1 MAICIQYNTKSNAM
15 NTGKLLFVP
24 SGGLANRMRAM
35 ASAWQL
41 AVNTGVKVETI
52 WFCDWALNAPFHS
65 IFEPIDNV
73 AMVAREAKAWELL
86 TLDRPRKRN
95 FRIPLLYQRL
105 RFAQRI
111 DEWQVTP
118 LKNQGFNFNEW
129 ARGKNSYMS
138 CYQDFGNVP
147 NSVYK
152 HLFHPVGPVL
162 DEIQSYREHFSA
174 HTIGMHIR
182 RTDNKESI
190 ERSPLSLFV
199 DAARREID
207 QHNDT
212 RIFLATDDETT
223 KTALKAEFGDRIITS
238 PKPAARN
245 SIAGIRGGVAEL
257 WMLAS
262 TSTIYGSAGS
272 SYSIMAAKIGDNNLE
287 ILSK

>member
-1 MAICIQYNTKSNAM
+1 M

-41 AVNTGVKVETI
+41 AVHTGVKVETV

-65 IFEPIDNV
+65 IFEPIEI
-73 AMVAREAKAWELL
+73 AKMVARDAKTWEQL

-95 FRIPLLYQRL
+95 FRIPLLYQQF

-118 LKNQGFNFNEW
+118 LKNKGFDFNKW
-129 ARGKNSYMS
+129 AAGKNSYMS
-138 CYQDFGNVP
+138 CYQDFGHVP

-152 HLFHPVGPVL
+152 HLFHPVGPIL
-162 DEIQSYREHFSA
+162 DEMQGYHEQFSA

-190 ERSPLSLFV
+190 ERSPLSLFI
-199 DAARREID
+199 DAAQREID
-207 QHNDT
+207 LHDDT
-212 RIFLATDDETT
+212 RIFLATDDEGT
-223 KTALKAEFGDRIITS
+223 KTALKAEFGHRIITS
-238 PKPAARN
+238 SKPAARN

-272 SYSIMAAKIGDNNLE
+272 SYSVMASKIGENKLE
-287 ILSK
+287 VLSK

>member
-1 MAICIQYNTKSNAM
+1 M

-41 AVNTGVKVETI
+41 AVHTGVKVETV

-65 IFEPIDNV
+65 IFEPIEN
-73 AMVAREAKAWELL
+73 AEMVAREAKTWEQL

-95 FRIPLLYQRL
+95 FRIPLLYQQL

-118 LKNQGFNFNEW
+118 LKNKGFDFNKW
-129 ARGKNSYMS
+129 AAGKNSYMS
-138 CYQDFGNVP
+138 CYQDFGHVP

-152 HLFHPVGPVL
+152 HLFHPVGHIL
-162 DEIQSYREHFSA
+162 EEMQGYHEQFSA

-190 ERSPLSLFV
+190 ERSPLSLFI
-199 DAARREID
+199 DAAQREID
-207 QHNDT
+207 LHDDT
-212 RIFLATDDETT
+212 RIFLATDDEGT
-223 KTALKAEFGDRIITS
+223 KTALKAEFGNRIITS
-238 PKPAARN
+238 SKPAARN

-272 SYSIMAAKIGDNNLE
+272 SYSVMASKIGENKLE
-287 ILSK
+287 VLSK

>member
-1 MAICIQYNTKSNAM
+1 M

-41 AVNTGVKVETI
+41 AVHTGVKVETV

-65 IFEPIDNV
+65 IFEPIEN
-73 AMVAREAKAWELL
+73 AEMVAREAKTWEQL

-95 FRIPLLYQRL
+95 FRIPLLYQQL

-118 LKNQGFNFNEW
+118 LKNKGFDFNKW
-129 ARGKNSYMS
+129 AAEKNSYMS
-138 CYQDFGNVP
+138 CYQDFGYVP

-152 HLFHPVGPVL
+152 HLFHPVGPIL
-162 DEIQSYREHFSA
+162 DEMQGYHEQFSA

-182 RTDNKESI
+182 RTDNMESI
-190 ERSPLSLFV
+190 ERSPLSLFI
-199 DAARREID
+199 DAAQREID
-207 QHNDT
+207 LHDDT
-212 RIFLATDDETT
+212 RIFLATDDEGT
-223 KTALKAEFGDRIITS
+223 KTALKAEFGNRIITS
-238 PKPAARN
+238 SKPAARN

-272 SYSIMAAKIGDNNLE
+272 SYSVMASKIGENKLE
-287 ILSK
+287 VLSK

>member
-1 MAICIQYNTKSNAM
+1 M
-15 NTGKLLFVP
+15 NTGKVLFVP

-41 AVNTGVKVETI
+41 AVHTGVKVETV

-65 IFEPIDNV
+65 IFEPIEN
-73 AMVAREAKAWELL
+73 AEMVAREAKAWEQL

-95 FRIPLLYQRL
+95 FHIPLLYQQL

-118 LKNQGFNFNEW
+118 LKNKGFDFNKW
-129 ARGKNSYMS
+129 AAGKNSYMS
-138 CYQDFGNVP
+138 CYQDFGHVP

-152 HLFHPVGPVL
+152 HLFHPVGPII
-162 DEIQSYREHFSA
+162 DEIQGYHEQFSA

-190 ERSPLSLFV
+190 ERSPLSLFI
-199 DAARREID
+199 DAAQREID
-207 QHNDT
+207 LHDDT
-212 RIFLATDDETT
+212 RIFLATDDEGT
-223 KTALKAEFGDRIITS
+223 KTALKAGLGHRIITS
-238 PKPAARN
+238 SKPAARN

-272 SYSIMAAKIGDNNLE
+272 SYSVMASKIGENKLE
-287 ILSK
+287 VLSK

>member
-1 MAICIQYNTKSNAM
+1 M

-73 AMVAREAKAWELL
+73 EMMAREAKAWELL

-174 HTIGMHIR
+174 HTIGMHIGVQTIRSRLNEVRLVYLSMPHDAKLTNTMTRAYFLQPTMRLPR
-182 RTDNKESI
+182 R
-190 ERSPLSLFV
+190 
-199 DAARREID
+199 
-207 QHNDT
+207 H
-212 RIFLATDDETT
+212 
-223 KTALKAEFGDRIITS
+223 
-238 PKPAARN
+238 
-245 SIAGIRGGVAEL
+245 
-257 WMLAS
+257 
-262 TSTIYGSAGS
+262 
-272 SYSIMAAKIGDNNLE
+272 
-287 ILSK
+287 

>member
-1 MAICIQYNTKSNAM
+1 M

-41 AVNTGVKVETI
+41 AVHTGVKVETV

-65 IFEPIDNV
+65 IFEPIEN
-73 AMVAREAKAWELL
+73 AEMVAREAKAWEQL

-95 FRIPLLYQRL
+95 FRIPLLYQQL

-118 LKNQGFNFNEW
+118 LKNKGFDFNKW
-129 ARGKNSYMS
+129 AAGKNSYMS
-138 CYQDFGNVP
+138 CYQDFGHVP

-152 HLFHPVGPVL
+152 HLFHPVGHIL
-162 DEIQSYREHFSA
+162 EEMQGYHEQFSA

-182 RTDNKESI
+182 RPDNKESI
-190 ERSPLSLFV
+190 ERSPLSLFI
-199 DAARREID
+199 DAAQREID
-207 QHNDT
+207 LPDDT
-212 RIFLATDDETT
+212 RILLATDDEGT
-223 KTALKAEFGDRIITS
+223 KTALKAEFGNRIITS
-238 PKPAARN
+238 SKPAARN

-272 SYSIMAAKIGDNNLE
+272 SYSVMASKIGENKLE
-287 ILSK
+287 VLSK

>member
-1 MAICIQYNTKSNAM
+1 M

-41 AVNTGVKVETI
+41 AVHTGVKVETV

-65 IFEPIDNV
+65 IFEPIEN
-73 AMVAREAKAWELL
+73 AEMVAREAKTWEQL

-95 FRIPLLYQRL
+95 FRIPLLYQQL

-118 LKNQGFNFNEW
+118 LKNKGFDFNKW
-129 ARGKNSYMS
+129 AAGKNSYMS
-138 CYQDFGNVP
+138 CYQDFGHVP

-152 HLFHPVGPVL
+152 HLFHPVGPIL
-162 DEIQSYREHFSA
+162 DEMQGYHEQFSA

-190 ERSPLSLFV
+190 ERSPLSLFI
-199 DAARREID
+199 DAAQQEINL
-207 QHNDT
+207 H
-212 RIFLATDDETT
+212 EGT
-223 KTALKAEFGDRIITS
+223 KTALKAEFGNRIITS
-238 PKPAARN
+238 SKPAARN

-272 SYSIMAAKIGDNNLE
+272 SYSVMASKIGENKLE
-287 ILSK
+287 VLSK

>member
-1 MAICIQYNTKSNAM
+1 M

-41 AVNTGVKVETI
+41 AANTGVKVETI

-105 RFAQRI
+105 RFTQRI

-118 LKNQGFNFNEW
+118 LKNQGFDFNEW
-129 ARGKNSYMS
+129 ATGKNSYMS

-212 RIFLATDDETT
+212 RIFLATDDEATP
-223 KTALKAEFGDRIITS
+223 R
-238 PKPAARN
+238 RH
-245 SIAGIRGGVAEL
+245 
-257 WMLAS
+257 
-262 TSTIYGSAGS
+262 
-272 SYSIMAAKIGDNNLE
+272 
-287 ILSK
+287 

>member
-1 MAICIQYNTKSNAM
+1 M

-41 AVNTGVKVETI
+41 AVHTGVKVETV

-65 IFEPIDNV
+65 IFEPIEN
-73 AMVAREAKAWELL
+73 AEMVAREAKTWEQL

-95 FRIPLLYQRL
+95 FRIPLLYQQL

-118 LKNQGFNFNEW
+118 LKNKGFDFNKW
-129 ARGKNSYMS
+129 AAGKNSYMS
-138 CYQDFGNVP
+138 CYQDFGHVP

-152 HLFHPVGPVL
+152 HLFHPVGHIL
-162 DEIQSYREHFSA
+162 EEMQGYHEQFSA

-190 ERSPLSLFV
+190 ERSPLSLFI
-199 DAARREID
+199 DAAQQEINLHD
-207 QHNDT
+207 DT
-212 RIFLATDDETT
+212 RIFLATDDEGT
-223 KTALKAEFGDRIITS
+223 KTALKAEFGNRIITS
-238 PKPAARN
+238 SKPAARN

-272 SYSIMAAKIGDNNLE
+272 SYSVMASKIGENKLE
-287 ILSK
+287 VLSK

>member
-1 MAICIQYNTKSNAM
+1 M

-41 AVNTGVKVETI
+41 AVHTGVKVETV

-65 IFEPIDNV
+65 IFEPIEN
-73 AMVAREAKAWELL
+73 AEMVAREAKAWEQL

-95 FRIPLLYQRL
+95 FRIPLLYQQL

-118 LKNQGFNFNEW
+118 LKNKGFDFNKW
-129 ARGKNSYMS
+129 AAGKNSYMS
-138 CYQDFGNVP
+138 CYQDFGHVP

-152 HLFHPVGPVL
+152 HLFHPVGHIL
-162 DEIQSYREHFSA
+162 EEMQGYHEQFSA

-182 RTDNKESI
+182 RTDNMESI
-190 ERSPLSLFV
+190 ERSPLSLLI
-199 DAARREID
+199 DAAQREID
-207 QHNDT
+207 LHDDT
-212 RIFLATDDETT
+212 RIFLATDDEGT
-223 KTALKAEFGDRIITS
+223 KTALKAEFGNRIITS
-238 PKPAARN
+238 SKPAARN

-262 TSTIYGSAGS
+262 TATIYGSAGS
-272 SYSIMAAKIGDNNLE
+272 SYSVMASKIGGNKLE
-287 ILSK
+287 VLSK

>member
-1 MAICIQYNTKSNAM
+1 M

-41 AVNTGVKVETI
+41 AVHTGVKVETV

-65 IFEPIDNV
+65 IFEPIEN
-73 AMVAREAKAWELL
+73 AEMVAREAKAWEQL

-95 FRIPLLYQRL
+95 FRIPLLYQQL

-118 LKNQGFNFNEW
+118 LKNKGFDFNKW
-129 ARGKNSYMS
+129 AAGKNSYMS
-138 CYQDFGNVP
+138 CYQDFGHVP

-152 HLFHPVGPVL
+152 HLFHPVGHIH
-162 DEIQSYREHFSA
+162 EEMQGYHEQFSA

-182 RTDNKESI
+182 RTDNMESI
-190 ERSPLSLFV
+190 ERSPLSLFI
-199 DAARREID
+199 DAGQREID
-207 QHNDT
+207 LHDDT
-212 RIFLATDDETT
+212 RIFLATDDEGI
-223 KTALKAEFGDRIITS
+223 KTALKAEFGNRIITS
-238 PKPAARN
+238 SKPAARN

-272 SYSIMAAKIGDNNLE
+272 SYSVMASKIGENKLE
-287 ILSK
+287 VLSK

>member
-1 MAICIQYNTKSNAM
+1 MAICIQYNTISNAM

-41 AVNTGVKVETI
+41 AANTGVKVETI

-73 AMVAREAKAWELL
+73 EMVAREAKAWELL
-86 TLDRPRKRN
+86 TLDRPRERN

-138 CYQDFGNVP
+138 CYQ
-147 NSVYK
+147 
-152 HLFHPVGPVL
+152 
-162 DEIQSYREHFSA
+162 A
-174 HTIGMHIR
+174 HTIGVHIR

-207 QHNDT
+207 QHDDT
-212 RIFLATDDETT
+212 RIFLATDDEAT
-223 KTALKAEFGDRIITS
+223 KTALKAEFGNRIITS

-262 TSTIYGSAGS
+262 TTTIYGSAGS
-272 SYSIMAAKIGDNNLE
+272 SYSVMAAKIGDNNLE

>member
-1 MAICIQYNTKSNAM
+1 M

-41 AVNTGVKVETI
+41 AVHTGVKVETV

-65 IFEPIDNV
+65 IFEPIEN
-73 AMVAREAKAWELL
+73 AEMVAREAKAWEQL

-95 FRIPLLYQRL
+95 FRIPLLYQQL

-118 LKNQGFNFNEW
+118 LKNKGFDFNKW
-129 ARGKNSYMS
+129 AAGKNSYMS
-138 CYQDFGNVP
+138 CYQDFGHVP

-152 HLFHPVGPVL
+152 HLFHPVGPIL
-162 DEIQSYREHFSA
+162 DEIQGYHEQFSA

-190 ERSPLSLFV
+190 ERSPLSLFI
-199 DAARREID
+199 DAAQREID
-207 QHNDT
+207 LHDDT
-212 RIFLATDDETT
+212 RIFLATDDEGT
-223 KTALKAEFGDRIITS
+223 KTALKAEFGNRIITS
-238 PKPAARN
+238 SKPAARN

-272 SYSIMAAKIGDNNLE
+272 SYSVMASKI
-287 ILSK
+287 

>member
-1 MAICIQYNTKSNAM
+1 M

-41 AVNTGVKVETI
+41 AVHTGVKVETV

-65 IFEPIDNV
+65 IFEPIEN
-73 AMVAREAKAWELL
+73 AEMVAREAKAWEQL

-95 FRIPLLYQRL
+95 FRIPLLYQQL

-118 LKNQGFNFNEW
+118 LKNKGFDFNKW
-129 ARGKNSYMS
+129 AAGKNSYMS
-138 CYQDFGNVP
+138 CYQDFGHVP

-152 HLFHPVGPVL
+152 HLFHPVGHIL
-162 DEIQSYREHFSA
+162 EEMQGYHEQFSA

-190 ERSPLSLFV
+190 ERSPLSLFI
-199 DAARREID
+199 DAAQQEINLHD
-207 QHNDT
+207 DT
-212 RIFLATDDETT
+212 RIFLATDDEGT
-223 KTALKAEFGDRIITS
+223 KTALKAEFGNRIITS
-238 PKPAARN
+238 SKPAARN

-272 SYSIMAAKIGDNNLE
+272 SYSVMASKIGENKLE
-287 ILSK
+287 VLSK

>member
-1 MAICIQYNTKSNAM
+1 M

-41 AVNTGVKVETI
+41 AVHTGVKVETV

-65 IFEPIDNV
+65 IFEPIEN
-73 AMVAREAKAWELL
+73 AEMVAREAKAWEQL

-95 FRIPLLYQRL
+95 FRIPLLYQQL

-118 LKNQGFNFNEW
+118 LKNKGFDFNKW
-129 ARGKNSYMS
+129 AAGKNSYMS
-138 CYQDFGNVP
+138 CYQDFGHVP

-152 HLFHPVGPVL
+152 HLFHPVGHIL
-162 DEIQSYREHFSA
+162 EEMQGYHEQFSA

-182 RTDNKESI
+182 RTDNMESI
-190 ERSPLSLFV
+190 ERSPLSLFI
-199 DAARREID
+199 DAGQREID
-207 QHNDT
+207 LHDDT
-212 RIFLATDDETT
+212 RIFLATDDEGI
-223 KTALKAEFGDRIITS
+223 KTALKAEFGNRIITS
-238 PKPAARN
+238 SKPAARN

-272 SYSIMAAKIGDNNLE
+272 SYSVMASKIGENKLE
-287 ILSK
+287 VLSK

>member
-1 MAICIQYNTKSNAM
+1 M

-41 AVNTGVKVETI
+41 AVHTGVKVETV

-65 IFEPIDNV
+65 IFEPIEN
-73 AMVAREAKAWELL
+73 AEMVAREAKAWEQL

-95 FRIPLLYQRL
+95 FRIPLLYQQL

-118 LKNQGFNFNEW
+118 LKNKGFDFNKW
-129 ARGKNSYMS
+129 AAGKNSYMS
-138 CYQDFGNVP
+138 CYQDFGHVP

-152 HLFHPVGPVL
+152 HLFPPVGPIL
-162 DEIQSYREHFSA
+162 DEMQGYHEQFSA

-190 ERSPLSLFV
+190 ERSPLSLFI
-199 DAARREID
+199 DAAQREID
-207 QHNDT
+207 LHDDT
-212 RIFLATDDETT
+212 RIFLATDDEGT
-223 KTALKAEFGDRIITS
+223 KTALKAEFGNRIITS
-238 PKPAARN
+238 SKPAARN

-262 TSTIYGSAGS
+262 TSTIYG
-272 SYSIMAAKIGDNNLE
+272 
-287 ILSK
+287 

>member
-1 MAICIQYNTKSNAM
+1 M

-41 AVNTGVKVETI
+41 AVHTGVKVETV

-65 IFEPIDNV
+65 IFEPIEN
-73 AMVAREAKAWELL
+73 AEMVAREAKAWEQL

-95 FRIPLLYQRL
+95 FRIPLLYQQL

-118 LKNQGFNFNEW
+118 LKNKGFDFNKW
-129 ARGKNSYMS
+129 AAGKNSYMS
-138 CYQDFGNVP
+138 CYQDFGHVP

-152 HLFHPVGPVL
+152 HLFHPVGHIL
-162 DEIQSYREHFSA
+162 EEMQGYHEQFSA

-182 RTDNKESI
+182 RTDNMESI
-190 ERSPLSLFV
+190 ERSPLSLFI
-199 DAARREID
+199 DAAQREID
-207 QHNDT
+207 LHDDT
-212 RIFLATDDETT
+212 RIFLATDDEGT
-223 KTALKAEFGDRIITS
+223 KTALKAEFGNRIITS
-238 PKPAARN
+238 SKPAARN

-262 TSTIYGSAGS
+262 TATIYGSAGS
-272 SYSIMAAKIGDNNLE
+272 SYSVMASKIGGNKLE
-287 ILSK
+287 VLSK

>member
-1 MAICIQYNTKSNAM
+1 M

-41 AVNTGVKVETI
+41 AVHTGVKVETV

-65 IFEPIDNV
+65 IFEPIEN
-73 AMVAREAKAWELL
+73 AEMVAREAKAWEQL

-95 FRIPLLYQRL
+95 FRIPLLYQQL

-118 LKNQGFNFNEW
+118 LKNKGFDFNKW
-129 ARGKNSYMS
+129 AAGKNSYMS
-138 CYQDFGNVP
+138 CYQDFGHVP

-152 HLFHPVGPVL
+152 HLFHPVGHIL
-162 DEIQSYREHFSA
+162 EEMQGYHEQFSA

-190 ERSPLSLFV
+190 ERSPLSLFI
-199 DAARREID
+199 DAAQREID
-207 QHNDT
+207 LHDDT
-212 RIFLATDDETT
+212 RIFLATDDEGTR
-223 KTALKAEFGDRIITS
+223 TALKAEFGNRILTS
-238 PKPAARN
+238 SKPAARN

-262 TSTIYGSAGS
+262 TSTLYGSAGS
-272 SYSIMAAKIGDNNLE
+272 SYSVMASKIGENKLE
-287 ILSK
+287 VLSK

>member
-1 MAICIQYNTKSNAM
+1 M

-41 AVNTGVKVETI
+41 AVHTGVKVETV

-65 IFEPIDNV
+65 IFEPIEN
-73 AMVAREAKAWELL
+73 AEMVAREAKAWEQL

-95 FRIPLLYQRL
+95 FRIPLLYQQL

-118 LKNQGFNFNEW
+118 LKNKGFDFNKW
-129 ARGKNSYMS
+129 AAEKNSYMS
-138 CYQDFGNVP
+138 CYQDFGHVP

-152 HLFHPVGPVL
+152 HLFHPVGHIL
-162 DEIQSYREHFSA
+162 EEMQGYHEQFSA

-190 ERSPLSLFV
+190 ERSPLSLFI
-199 DAARREID
+199 DAAQREID
-207 QHNDT
+207 LHDDT
-212 RIFLATDDETT
+212 RIFLATDDEGT
-223 KTALKAEFGDRIITS
+223 KTALKAEFGNRIITS
-238 PKPAARN
+238 SKPAARN

-272 SYSIMAAKIGDNNLE
+272 SYSVMASKIGENKLE
-287 ILSK
+287 VLSK

>member
-1 MAICIQYNTKSNAM
+1 M

-41 AVNTGVKVETI
+41 AVHTGVKVETV

-65 IFEPIDNV
+65 IFEPIEN
-73 AMVAREAKAWELL
+73 AEMVAREAKTWEQL

-95 FRIPLLYQRL
+95 FRIPLLYQQL
-105 RFAQRI
+105 CFAQRI

-118 LKNQGFNFNEW
+118 LKNKGFDFNKW
-129 ARGKNSYMS
+129 AAGKNSYMS
-138 CYQDFGNVP
+138 CYQDFGHVP

-152 HLFHPVGPVL
+152 HLFHPVGHIL
-162 DEIQSYREHFSA
+162 EEMQGYHEQFSA

-190 ERSPLSLFV
+190 ERSPLSLFI
-199 DAARREID
+199 DAAQREID
-207 QHNDT
+207 LHDDT
-212 RIFLATDDETT
+212 RIFLATDDEST
-223 KTALKAEFGDRIITS
+223 KTALKAEFGNRIITS
-238 PKPAARN
+238 SKPAARN

-272 SYSIMAAKIGDNNLE
+272 SYSVMASKIGENKLE
-287 ILSK
+287 VLSK